1 MSYKKQIGKIMCFP
15 IIITPKNNTDG
26 TYSINP
32 AGEIVQQGTP
42 MSADNFNHLEQ
53 GVYDAD
59 KNAADALSK
68 IGFKCRRQHNTGRGG
83 RKR

>member
-1 MSYKKQIGKIMCFP
+1 MSYVKTNWKDHVLSNNNY
-15 IIITPKNNTDG
+15 TLKNNTDG

-53 GVYDAD
+53 GFMTLIKTPQTRLA
-59 KNAADALSK
+59 K
-68 IGFKCRRQHNTGRGG
+68 
-83 RKR
+83 